1 MEKPTHSFR
10 KKWGQNFLVDLNI
23 IKKIHS
29 TIKPTSTDN
38 IIEIGPGGGALTQ
51 VLLPDVKDMISV
63 EVDPLLIDKLYDNK
77 SLRSLKI
84 VHEDILKINI
94 YDLDIIS
101 PVRVIGNIPYNITSQ
116 IIFWL
121 IEQLDFWEDAF
132 IMVQKEVAQRLVAK
146 ASTKEYGR
154 LTVAVGAYLDVEY
167 CFSIPPTVFIPR
179 PKVNSAFIRFTKK
192 KTALVE
198 DGKNIKFNNVV
209 RMAFNQRRKMLKN
222 SLKGWDVADD
232 VKEEINFSRRPETLS
247 IEEFAM
253 LV

>member
-1 MEKPTHSFR
+1 MGKSKHSFR
-10 KKWGQNFLVDLNI
+10 KKWGQNFLVDPNI
-23 IKKIHS
+23 IKKIHQ
-29 TIKPTSTDN
+29 TIKPASIDN
-38 IIEIGPGGGALTQ
+38 IIEIGPGDGALTQ

-63 EVDPLLIDKLYDNK
+63 EVDPFLIDKLYDNK
-77 SLRSLKI
+77 SLSSLKI
-84 VHEDILKINI
+84 IHDDILKTNIN
-94 YDLDIIS
+94 DLDIIN
-101 PVRVIGNIPYNITSQ
+101 PVRVVGNIPYNITSQ

-146 ASTKEYGR
+146 ASTKQYGR
-154 LTVAVGAYLDVEY
+154 LTVVVGAYLDVEY

-192 KTALVE
+192 KIALVE
-198 DGKNIKFNNVV
+198 DEKYVKFNNVV

-222 SLKGWDVADD
+222 SLKGWDVSEN
-232 VKEEINFSRRPETLS
+232 VKEKINFSRRPETLS
-247 IEEFAM
+247 IEEFVM